1 MSPHSNMTG
10 LPNQRK
16 CSDNVFNVEAGW
28 RGVWWVGELVCC
40 SRFNHLAKRGWKKE
54 GRHGGTWL
62 QYGHRAQKMMTKEIE
77 RSREILTFG
86 SCTRW
91 VCVDL
96 YSLLGAP
103 LTAQSPAAPQQPTN
117 QTHKKSKI
125 SPSAE
130 ISRTWIFSIS
140 AFLLVGLRS
149 RTFLK

>member
-54 GRHGGTWL
+54 GRHGGTW
-62 QYGHRAQKMMTKEIE
+62 RTVWTPCTKEIE
-77 RSREILTFG
+77 RSQRSREILT
-86 SCTRW
+86 SRW